1 VLANEF
7 ANEDSIMLDTSGLP
21 HKTASLDQAGLDKL
35 LDWARQDPSRPPRLA
50 ELLEQDPVALMD
62 HLFRLT
68 APVRRA
74 VGITGPDALRERLR
88 PVIAA
93 LASGN
98 AGPMTI
104 EMPPIDEAPEL
115 TGTVQPAHCGCLVS
129 PTPGGRAEPP
139 PS

>member
-1 VLANEF
+1 VLTIEF

-98 AGPMTI
+98 AGSMTI
-104 EMPPIDEAPEL
+104 EMPPVDETPEEAE
-115 TGTVQPAHCGCLVS
+115 GARGAGCGCLVS
-129 PTPGGRAEPP
+129 PTAGGQPP
-139 PS
+139 PR